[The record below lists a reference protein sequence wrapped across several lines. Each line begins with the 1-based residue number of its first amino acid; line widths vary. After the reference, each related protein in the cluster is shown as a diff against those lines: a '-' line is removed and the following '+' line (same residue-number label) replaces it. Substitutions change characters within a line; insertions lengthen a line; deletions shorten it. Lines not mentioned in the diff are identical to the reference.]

1 MGDWGLS
8 AKLQQDAE
16 EVYIMLAALDTSDSV
31 LRRREFAKALSGRD
45 IDHKEL
51 FAAMDP
57 DDTGMVMWGQWMQHI
72 SDAHNEREA
81 ECAAA
86 RRCSTDGGKESGL
99 GAPGGRVKSTCAANV
114 VVDHLPCHVAAI
126 RTGLAGEAWDSHTGH
141 CGSCGLSN

>member
-57 DDTGMVMWGQWMQHI
+57 ENTGMVMWGQWMQHI

-81 ECAAA
+81 ECA
-86 RRCSTDGGKESGL
+86 GL
-99 GAPGGRVKSTCAANV
+99 GDRWSRSLLGKLR
-114 VVDHLPCHVAAI
+114 
-126 RTGLAGEAWDSHTGH
+126 AGCLYIQATEE
-141 CGSCGLSN
+141 CRQEEII